1 MRRLGKRGGGGLLAI
16 VVTGMTL
23 WGMGALSYAALPA
36 LLHSVLAAT
45 CGLAPAGALLGL
57 SHRRRTL
64 LGFVLVWGALVGWW
78 STITPSN
85 ARAMRTCAPRPR
97 VVRDTMRETSVVILL
112 RSVGYA

>member
-23 WGMGALSYAALPA
+23 WGMGALSYSALPA

-45 CGLAPAGALLGL
+45 FGLACPCPPSQQVSNTTSYVQLRKEMMMPPA
-57 SHRRRTL
+57 R
-64 LGFVLVWGALVGWW
+64 
-78 STITPSN
+78 PSPWPA
-85 ARAMRTCAPRPR
+85 ARGMRTCAPRPR

>member
-1 MRRLGKRGGGGLLAI
+1 MRRLGKRGGVGLLAI

-45 CGLAPAGALLGL
+45 CGPARAGALLGL

-64 LGFVLVWGALVGWW
+64 LGFVLVWAHW
-78 STITPSN
+78 
-85 ARAMRTCAPRPR
+85 
-97 VVRDTMRETSVVILL
+97 
-112 RSVGYA
+112 SVGGVPSPHPTRARCARSRPGHAW